1 MIYQLGVKITD
12 TLIKKDDEQGY
23 IVAWKH
29 KQNHNDL
36 GKFDKEMSYGDAT
49 KECEKLIA
57 ENEEKKAISRPK
69 EPVLSGSNIQFLRSQ
84 VYEKGIK
91 KGCQYFHGVTQRLL

>member
-1 MIYQLGVKITD
+1 MTD

-57 ENEEKKAISRPK
+57 ENEEKTFWPEKSLKSK
-69 EPVLSGSNIQFLRSQ
+69 EGFRFP
-84 VYEKGIK
+84 
-91 KGCQYFHGVTQRLL
+91 

>member
-1 MIYQLGVKITD
+1 MIYQLGVKMTD
-12 TLIKKDDEQGY
+12 TLIKKDDEKGY

-57 ENEEKKAISRPK
+57 ENEEKTFWPEKSLESK
-69 EPVLSGSNIQFLRSQ
+69 EGFRFP
-84 VYEKGIK
+84 
-91 KGCQYFHGVTQRLL
+91 

>member
-1 MIYQLGVKITD
+1 MFSLLMIYQLGVKMTD

-57 ENEEKKAISRPK
+57 ENEEKTFWPEKSLESK
-69 EPVLSGSNIQFLRSQ
+69 EGFRFP
-84 VYEKGIK
+84 
-91 KGCQYFHGVTQRLL
+91 

>member
-1 MIYQLGVKITD
+1 MFSLLMLYQLGVKMTD

-57 ENEEKKAISRPK
+57 ENEEKTFWPEKSLESK
-69 EPVLSGSNIQFLRSQ
+69 EGFRFP
-84 VYEKGIK
+84 
-91 KGCQYFHGVTQRLL
+91 

>member
-1 MIYQLGVKITD
+1 MIYQLVVKMTD
-12 TLIKKDDEQGY
+12 TVIKKDDEQGY

-57 ENEEKKAISRPK
+57 ENEEKTFWPEKSLESK
-69 EPVLSGSNIQFLRSQ
+69 EGFRFP
-84 VYEKGIK
+84 
-91 KGCQYFHGVTQRLL
+91 

>member
-1 MIYQLGVKITD
+1 MFSLLMIYQLGVKMTD

-57 ENEEKKAISRPK
+57 ENEEKTFRPEKSLESK
-69 EPVLSGSNIQFLRSQ
+69 EGFRFP
-84 VYEKGIK
+84 
-91 KGCQYFHGVTQRLL
+91 

>member
-1 MIYQLGVKITD
+1 MFSLLMIYQLGVKMTD

-57 ENEEKKAISRPK
+57 ENEEKTFWPEKSESSK
-69 EPVLSGSNIQFLRSQ
+69 EGFAFP
-84 VYEKGIK
+84 
-91 KGCQYFHGVTQRLL
+91 